1 MMQSYAALNTIAL
14 AINQGIEKKDIFVLD
29 KAYKLNGKYKD
40 FSEID
45 LNTLAINSVYAI
57 GKPVS
62 MEPNQDLVEIKYL
75 FESLH
80 KVNKIL
86 YRFAKKRITK
96 EDRLEAY
103 NVLKQKGFLFVL
115 NFIIDKAKNKVED
128 EERLNVIKN
137 VENECSKVLKKY
149 QEYLADKEHF
159 DDIEAKLE
167 KSNDEELTESE
178 KRVEKNYY
186 KKFYEHIFVLP
197 RPVVGIYYKKENKN
211 RYLKYQQEHK
221 NKKTEEIITDV
232 NELSARS
239 SEVEVRKESKKI
251 QEVIINLKKIIR
263 EKNLTSLSAPQIGE
277 YVRVFVIN
285 FNGDL
290 RSFVNPVI
298 TDVKN
303 MELSRETCSS
313 IPDKTYIRPRYST
326 VEVIYQTP
334 LGKTESRKLI
344 GLAAKVFQHE
354 IDHLDGLLLSDIGLE
369 IDEDFDKASEEERVE
384 LINAYLDSLDIK
396 QKNMEEQIKED
407 PELSQINDAIVFM
420 GETNSGETKIKEEII
435 VKQEEKSEE
444 DE

>member
-159 DDIEAKLE
+159 DDI
-167 KSNDEELTESE
+167 
-178 KRVEKNYY
+178 
-186 KKFYEHIFVLP
+186 
-197 RPVVGIYYKKENKN
+197 
-211 RYLKYQQEHK
+211 
-221 NKKTEEIITDV
+221 
-232 NELSARS
+232 
-239 SEVEVRKESKKI
+239 
-251 QEVIINLKKIIR
+251 
-263 EKNLTSLSAPQIGE
+263 
-277 YVRVFVIN
+277 
-285 FNGDL
+285 
-290 RSFVNPVI
+290 
-298 TDVKN
+298 
-303 MELSRETCSS
+303 
-313 IPDKTYIRPRYST
+313 
-326 VEVIYQTP
+326 
-334 LGKTESRKLI
+334 
-344 GLAAKVFQHE
+344 
-354 IDHLDGLLLSDIGLE
+354 
-369 IDEDFDKASEEERVE
+369 
-384 LINAYLDSLDIK
+384 
-396 QKNMEEQIKED
+396 
-407 PELSQINDAIVFM
+407 
-420 GETNSGETKIKEEII
+420 
-435 VKQEEKSEE
+435 
-444 DE
+444 

>member
-1 MMQSYAALNTIAL
+1 MQSYAALNTIAL

-197 RPVVGIYYKKENKN
+197 RPVVGIYYKKENKFSMKSN
-211 RYLKYQQEHK
+211 AQLDYERNINMSNSIYELVEKYVGNNYQNNKAFIPKPLKNDK
-221 NKKTEEIITDV
+221 GFMLFSND
-232 NELSARS
+232 
-239 SEVEVRKESKKI
+239 
-251 QEVIINLKKIIR
+251 
-263 EKNLTSLSAPQIGE
+263 E
-277 YVRVFVIN
+277 Y
-285 FNGDL
+285 
-290 RSFVNPVI
+290 
-298 TDVKN
+298 
-303 MELSRETCSS
+303 
-313 IPDKTYIRPRYST
+313 Y
-326 VEVIYQTP
+326 
-334 LGKTESRKLI
+334 LGKT
-344 GLAAKVFQHE
+344 
-354 IDHLDGLLLSDIGLE
+354 
-369 IDEDFDKASEEERVE
+369 DKFSKIA
-384 LINAYLDSLDIK
+384 
-396 QKNMEEQIKED
+396 QKH
-407 PELSQINDAIVFM
+407 F
-420 GETNSGETKIKEEII
+420 II
-435 VKQEEKSEE
+435 SIFSSEKSCLISMSLLFF
-444 DE
+444 